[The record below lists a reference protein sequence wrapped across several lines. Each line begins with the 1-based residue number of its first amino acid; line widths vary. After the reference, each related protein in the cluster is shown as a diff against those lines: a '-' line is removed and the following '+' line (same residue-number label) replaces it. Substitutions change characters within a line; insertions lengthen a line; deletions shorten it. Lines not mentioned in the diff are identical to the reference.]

1 MPRGSKSMSNK
12 KFHLFAWITYGDC
25 GGRYCSPAWAE
36 SIAELYASSFS
47 SIEDAQE
54 HFQENCSGKDAA
66 EIITM
71 QDGEMCIVA
80 TLDESGI
87 TWTLAVKQITNP
99 LPVKEKEPELELIK
113 PVLSK
118 STARN
123 ITIKE
128 QINA

>member
-1 MPRGSKSMSNK
+1 MSNK
-12 KFHLFAWITYGDC
+12 KFHLFAWITYDDC

-36 SIAELYASSFS
+36 SIAELYAGSFS

-71 QDGEMCIVA
+71 QDGEICIVA

-87 TWTLAVKQITNP
+87 TWTLKAKQITN
-99 LPVKEKEPELELIK
+99 LPIELEPESELEPIVMVYRPLR
-113 PVLSK
+113 PYVNL
-118 STARN
+118 AGV
-123 ITIKE
+123 
-128 QINA
+128 